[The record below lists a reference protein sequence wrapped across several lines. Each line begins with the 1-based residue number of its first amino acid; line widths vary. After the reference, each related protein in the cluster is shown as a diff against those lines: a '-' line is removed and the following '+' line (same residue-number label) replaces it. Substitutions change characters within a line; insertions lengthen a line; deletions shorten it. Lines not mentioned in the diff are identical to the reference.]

1 MVLDVNEPVSML
13 VYDLR
18 GRVVKQGR
26 FETGRQEVNMSDLS
40 AQAYIV
46 QFKNENGATQTTK
59 IIVK

>member
-1 MVLDVNEPVSML
+1 ML

-18 GRVVKQGR
+18 GRVVKQAR

-46 QFKNENGATQTTK
+46 QFRNEKGATQTTK
-59 IIVK
+59 IVVQ